1 MSTAPPPPHA
11 RRPRRSSPPARR
23 RPARPWREWRWS
35 TACRARPAAQLGRL
49 HSWPH
54 LPSPT
59 GGGLG
64 ARVCRRASLIRRAS
78 PATFSPREKGKRT
91 VLRKGDP
98 ARFAASLQ
106 PADDALAQSGEPPVP
121 AAGIEDDLGAIE
133 RRAEHR
139 GLRDLAA
146 IAAADASVVH
156 GGDRIVLERVVGVLQ
171 RQRRAT
177 READAS
183 VVSRAYRLVDAEA
196 LLHHAL

>member
-1 MSTAPPPPHA
+1 MSIAPPTPHA

-49 HSWPH
+49 HSWAH

-59 GGGLG
+59 GEGVGAGGG
-64 ARVCRRASLIRRAS
+64 RPHSLTRRAS
-78 PATFSPREKGKRT
+78 PAPFSPREKGKRT

-106 PADDALAQSGEPPVP
+106 PADDALAQTREAAVP
-121 AAGIEDDLGAIE
+121 AAGIEDDLGVIE

-156 GGDRIVLERVVGVLQ
+156 GGDRIVLERGVGVLQ
-171 RQRRAT
+171 RQRRAA
-177 READAS
+177 RETDAS
-183 VVSRAYRLVDAEA
+183 GGTRADGLVDAET
-196 LLHHAL
+196 LLHHA